1 MPGWNLFA
9 KIFVPFTK
17 LLSYNRMTAKQLKG
31 ISNISYILGIVCAVL
46 IYTQNTLGYPT
57 AIRIGFYVFGGLG
70 LLLSLLQFRFLPED
84 KWEEFN
90 LLFWI
95 GSVVI
100 FIGFIFQ
107 TMHLKYSSHILI
119 LGLAITG
126 ISYFINPFR
135 RNKDEES
142 DILDN

>member
-1 MPGWNLFA
+1 
-9 KIFVPFTK
+9 
-17 LLSYNRMTAKQLKG
+17 MTAKQLKS

-46 IYTQNTLGYPT
+46 LYTQNTFGYPAT
-57 AIRIGFYVFGGLG
+57 IRIGFYVFGGLG

-84 KWEEFN
+84 KWEDFN

-126 ISYFINPFR
+126 ISYFINPFK
-135 RNKDEES
+135 RNNEEDD
-142 DILDN
+142 DILDNSR